1 MCVCVCVCV
10 CESECECVCVACTT
24 SSIERDALERS
35 QHMDGWM
42 DGWMEGRMDGRMD
55 GWMDGWCVCV
65 CTHQDHSLEG
75 VLRAYAS
82 FQFLK
87 KRQGLTQHD

>member
-1 MCVCVCVCV
+1 M
-10 CESECECVCVACTT
+10 CVACTT

-35 QHMDGWM
+35 QHMDGWK
-42 DGWMEGRMDGRMD
+42 D

-65 CTHQDHSLEG
+65 CAHQDHSLEG

-87 KRQGLTQHD
+87 KGQGRA